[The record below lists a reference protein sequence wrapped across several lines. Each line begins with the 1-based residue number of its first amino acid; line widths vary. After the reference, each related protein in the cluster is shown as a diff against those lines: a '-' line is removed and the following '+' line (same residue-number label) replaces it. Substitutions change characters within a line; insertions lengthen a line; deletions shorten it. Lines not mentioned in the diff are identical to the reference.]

1 MRMEDF
7 KCTWC
12 GFTADQSNLEAN
24 VLGILIS
31 STHLDKYQTKIFA
44 ETAAKVLQN

>member
-1 MRMEDF
+1 MRMKDF

-31 STHLDKYQTKIFA
+31 SALLDKCQTKIFA